1 MGQQEK
7 LRKGPG
13 EKDQHIFE
21 GTGREKKKLKNIDK
35 LIFKYL
41 F

>member
-21 GTGREKKKLKNIDK
+21 GTGREKKNWKT
-35 LIFKYL
+35 LIS
-41 F
+41 